1 MKKEGKIFKS
11 LNAIIVIFAFFYFY
25 YFASSLNAAV
35 PQILSFQGRLTDA
48 SGNLIGGNGAN
59 RYFKFEIHSTATGD
73 NELWNSGVTAITIK
87 VTQGVFNTLLGDTS
101 AGYSALDL
109 DFDSRR
115 IYLEVQVSDTI
126 NSGFETLVPRQRIV
140 ASGFAINAETVH
152 GGRFINATGVG
163 QFGGLATVAYSR
175 FGTDTTTHAGTI
187 DASNDLLISGGLEV
201 NGSVAFD
208 GFVLFG
214 ANASSSATLEATTL
228 KTSTLDSDG
237 ALTIQSADSNDIT
250 LNSDSGLIIL
260 SGDNLRVGGNN
271 IQDSSGN
278 TRITFQTGGTLFTG
292 TASVS
297 SNFEVG
303 GTASISG
310 STTFRGVTYT
320 WPAADGAVDNY
331 VLTTNGAGVLTW
343 EQDDTAAGGV
353 NSNSI
358 DFDELVNSMRLDA
371 SGETGTTI
379 GFGNVD
385 YTFNLDGTGDFV
397 LQDNSSPFLTLT
409 DTGTFVFAG
418 TGSNTATG
426 EWNFDSNT
434 LVIDSGTNRVG
445 VGTDDLTVAFE
456 VAGAASI
463 SGAVTLKGAITG
475 ATGYNGL
482 VITPDTGEITTGT
495 WSATDI
501 ALGAGGTG
509 ATLTDPNADRL
520 FIWDESAGAGATV
533 LAGLGGF
540 LTFTSTPTL
549 TVASYSLDFGQ
560 IDDTMTLDANT
571 SIASAGF
578 TFTITAATT
587 TIGGATFTSDTNRLG
602 VNAGG
607 AVNTRFEV
615 GGTASISG
623 TTTLNGVTYT
633 WPSADGASDNFVLTT
648 DSAGLLTW
656 ETDDSGTPASQ
667 SLDFDEFVD
676 LMTTDQDT
684 TITASSSLTFNLTTT
699 DDIVFQDNSS
709 PFLTL
714 TDTGTFVFAG
724 TGSNTATGEWN
735 FDSNTLV
742 IDSGTN
748 RVGVGTD
755 DLTVAFEVAGAA
767 SISGAVTLKG
777 AITGA
782 TGYNGLVITPDT
794 GEITTGT
801 WSATDIALGA
811 GGTGATLTD
820 PNADRL
826 FIWDESAGAGATVLA
841 GLGGFLT
848 FTSTPTLTV
857 ASDSLDFG
865 QIDDTMTLDANT
877 SIASAGF
884 TFTIT
889 DATTTIGGATFTSD
903 TNRLCVNAGGAVNTR
918 FEVGG
923 TASISGTTTLNGVT
937 YTWPSA
943 DGASD

>member
-434 LVIDSGTNRVG
+434 LVIDSGTNRV
-445 VGTDDLTVAFE
+445 
-456 VAGAASI
+456 
-463 SGAVTLKGAITG
+463 
-475 ATGYNGL
+475 
-482 VITPDTGEITTGT
+482 
-495 WSATDI
+495 
-501 ALGAGGTG
+501 
-509 ATLTDPNADRL
+509 
-520 FIWDESAGAGATV
+520 
-533 LAGLGGF
+533 
-540 LTFTSTPTL
+540 
-549 TVASYSLDFGQ
+549 
-560 IDDTMTLDANT
+560 
-571 SIASAGF
+571 
-578 TFTITAATT
+578 
-587 TIGGATFTSDTNRLG
+587 
-602 VNAGG
+602 
-607 AVNTRFEV
+607 
-615 GGTASISG
+615 
-623 TTTLNGVTYT
+623 
-633 WPSADGASDNFVLTT
+633 
-648 DSAGLLTW
+648 
-656 ETDDSGTPASQ
+656 
-667 SLDFDEFVD
+667 
-676 LMTTDQDT
+676 
-684 TITASSSLTFNLTTT
+684 
-699 DDIVFQDNSS
+699 
-709 PFLTL
+709 
-714 TDTGTFVFAG
+714 
-724 TGSNTATGEWN
+724 
-735 FDSNTLV
+735 
-742 IDSGTN
+742 
-748 RVGVGTD
+748 
-755 DLTVAFEVAGAA
+755 
-767 SISGAVTLKG
+767 
-777 AITGA
+777 
-782 TGYNGLVITPDT
+782 
-794 GEITTGT
+794 
-801 WSATDIALGA
+801 
-811 GGTGATLTD
+811 
-820 PNADRL
+820 
-826 FIWDESAGAGATVLA
+826 
-841 GLGGFLT
+841 
-848 FTSTPTLTV
+848 
-857 ASDSLDFG
+857 
-865 QIDDTMTLDANT
+865 
-877 SIASAGF
+877 
-884 TFTIT
+884 
-889 DATTTIGGATFTSD
+889 
-903 TNRLCVNAGGAVNTR
+903 
-918 FEVGG
+918 
-923 TASISGTTTLNGVT
+923 
-937 YTWPSA
+937 
-943 DGASD
+943 